1 MPDKMTVKLVCLF
14 LAGALVAA
22 GLVAIVFL
30 VMQLQGAKGE
40 AQQAQASGTMT
51 EAAVDAGYA
60 ASGTV
65 DALNTAR
72 ETRVVIQMENRDAI
86 LASPGAD
93 QDLDPAFLD
102 VLCSGMRRYASGRH
116 ACDQVQPVDPA
127 VVADAGSG
135 GGDR

>member
-1 MPDKMTVKLVCLF
+1 MPDKMTVKLICLF
-14 LAGALVAA
+14 IAGALVAA
-22 GLVAIVFL
+22 ALVGVVVL
-30 VMQLQGAKGE
+30 VLNLQGAKGE
-40 AQQAQASGTMT
+40 AAQAQASGTMS

-65 DALNTAR
+65 DTLNAAR

-93 QDLDPAFLD
+93 QDLDPAFLG
-102 VLCSGMRRYASGRH
+102 VLCDGLRKYASGRH